1 MCPTNLQTRKGYNGR
16 VQVFEDANVPPPS
29 THASRP
35 QPESSARA
43 SRDRNHLEVV
53 AVAKEHKINE
63 QIRVRQV
70 RLIDDEGNQVGIID
84 TKDAMKMGQEKGL
97 DLVMVSPN
105 TVPPVCR
112 LLDYGRFRFEAQQQE
127 KEARKKARSQ
137 EQKSIK
143 LRVKIGGGDFETKV
157 NHVKRFLKEGH
168 KVKVTIMF
176 RGRER
181 THPELG
187 EALLKRVGV
196 TLGDAAIIEVPPML
210 AGMDMNMIVAPTA
223 KAAALAVRADLPPD
237 TDVEPETVSATE

>member
-1 MCPTNLQTRKGYNGR
+1 
-16 VQVFEDANVPPPS
+16 
-29 THASRP
+29 
-35 QPESSARA
+35 
-43 SRDRNHLEVV
+43 VV
-53 AVAKEHKINE
+53 AVAKDHKINE
-63 QIRVRQV
+63 HIRVRQV

-84 TKDAMKMGQEKGL
+84 TRDAMRMAQERNL

-143 LRVKIGGGDFETKV
+143 LRVKIGDGDFDTKV
-157 NHVKRFLKEGH
+157 NHVRRFLKDGH

-187 EALLKRVGV
+187 EALLKRVAE
-196 TLGDAAIIEVPPML
+196 TLGDYALIEAPPSL
-210 AGMDMNMIVAPTA
+210 FGMDMNMIVAPTA
-223 KAAALAVRADLPPD
+223 KSATMPLKNNLPPD
-237 TDVEPETVSATE
+237 LDAEAELA

>member
-1 MCPTNLQTRKGYNGR
+1 
-16 VQVFEDANVPPPS
+16 
-29 THASRP
+29 
-35 QPESSARA
+35 
-43 SRDRNHLEVV
+43 LEVV

-84 TKDAMKMGQEKGL
+84 TKDAMRMGQEKGL

-143 LRVKIGGGDFETKV
+143 LRVKIGSGDFETKV

-196 TLGDAAIIEVPPML
+196 TLGEAAIIEVPPML

-223 KAAALAVRADLPPD
+223 KAAALVVKADLPPD
-237 TDVEPETVSATE
+237 IDPEAEPETLSETASPAVGAAE